1 MEKTEAPRVGLR
13 MIQNRKEVTIDDLKR
28 LFPKKKNAITDKAV
42 ELINATI
49 NDPEFNGQ
57 DLVNTMSTYENV
69 MHKNSADMEEYINAI
84 RFCAYL
90 ESNGDKLVDAYK
102 RTFIHREFVSSR
114 MDAPYDSLE
123 YKALT
128 VAASRYRKNQLV
140 VDILTMADVPLY
152 LLFQGQRY
160 TAVKVLADEMIN
172 APLAKDRI
180 AAADKLLL
188 HVKPPETS
196 KMELNIGIGQSA
208 VDIQSSLNE
217 QLTKLAMQQ
226 QALLAQGHDIRE
238 VQKLGI
244 NLKEQEI
251 IEVEVDDGSTEG

>member
-13 MIQNRKEVTIDDLKR
+13 MIQNRKTVTADDLKR
-28 LFPKKKNAITDKAV
+28 LFPKKKNSIIDKAV

-57 DLVNTMSTYENV
+57 DLVNTMATYENV
-69 MHKNSADMEEYINAI
+69 MHKNSADMEEYINAVK
-84 RFCAYL
+84 FCAYL
-90 ESNGDKLVDAYK
+90 ESNGDSVIDAYK
-102 RTFIHREFVSSR
+102 RTFIHRDFVKSR
-114 MDAPYDSLE
+114 MDAPYDSPE
-123 YKALT
+123 YKALN

-140 VDILTMADVPLY
+140 IDILTMADVPLY

-160 TAVKVLADEMIN
+160 TAVKVLADEMVN

-180 AAADKLLL
+180 AAADKLLT

-196 KMELNIGIGQSA
+196 TMALNIGISA
-208 VDIQSSLNE
+208 ESLDIQTSLND
-217 QLTKLAMQQ
+217 QLAKLAVQQ
-226 QALLAQGHDIRE
+226 QALLTQGHDIRD

-244 NLKEQEI
+244 NLREKEI
-251 IEVEVDDGSTEG
+251 IDAEVDDVT